1 MIEMVQPFLETEV
14 GEVVGA
20 EFVAEES
27 RELFLLLEEG
37 ALEIGT
43 EDMMAML
50 DLIDDGSELAAV
62 PAVQAGAEDL
72 GNLVGGKPPQ
82 AEFTTSL
89 EQLVDGKVALENKSY
104 GNTCADHS
112 PTATSTT
119 SPTQNIAQTASSN
132 PPTTAPTWPSI
143 KLSNCWHPPERH
155 TADINVKVV
164 LSVNADR
171 NPHFFAGT

>member
-1 MIEMVQPFLETEV
+1 MVQPFLETEV

-50 DLIDDGSELAAV
+50 DMIDDGSELAAV

-89 EQLVDGKVALENKSY
+89 EQLVDGKVALENKV
-104 GNTCADHS
+104 TAILDLADGIE
-112 PTATSTT
+112 A
-119 SPTQNIAQTASSN
+119 
-132 PPTTAPTWPSI
+132 
-143 KLSNCWHPPERH
+143 
-155 TADINVKVV
+155 
-164 LSVNADR
+164 
-171 NPHFFAGT
+171 